1 MSSSSLREVQG
12 PVVWRDNPINL
23 RSIAAALSSLTPSE
37 PVTSQ
42 PRLGV
47 DYIPPLNARADIK
60 VAVRSPEDT
69 RQLLSNVG
77 LQQFTQLP
85 EAFSWNNLETLVAI
99 KGFKASVPPI
109 LPAQSQYA
117 CGSCWAW
124 ASATMLSDR
133 FAIFTGQPNLNL
145 SPTFLLSCMGPES
158 ACGGGFP
165 SDAGKFLETR
175 GTPQMKCWDYSWCS
189 DNNTCLHS
197 DSNSTTA
204 ALNQLLPKCS
214 EQCLQRGALDLY
226 KAQANT
232 TQALTDRYSIQVDIL
247 HNGPVVAVYRVFGD
261 FVAGSMSKT
270 VYPQSDGWNKTRGI
284 YVHVTGQ
291 DIYGYGTI
299 DCLGARQD
307 APECY
312 MGNHAVV
319 IVGWGM
325 ERNVPN
331 FLDPKGRPLE
341 VPYWIVRNSWGP
353 QWQDNGFFRIAMSDP
368 DTGVNMAVALDRPIS
383 IGGRDFGAV
392 TTWLPDVT
400 RTVSAGIRNQPSSL
414 QNQAILA
421 KYSVRWNI
429 VLFGVALCVVLGII
443 ALLVLKK
450 RQRLISQYG
459 GQGSRGR

>member
-1 MSSSSLREVQG
+1 M
-12 PVVWRDNPINL
+12 
-23 RSIAAALSSLTPSE
+23 
-37 PVTSQ
+37 TSQ
-42 PRLGV
+42 PKLGV

-60 VAVRSPEDT
+60 VAVRPAEDT
-69 RQLLSNVG
+69 KKLLLNVG

-85 EAFSWNNLETLVAI
+85 EAFSWNNLQTLVSV
-99 KGFKASVPPI
+99 KGFTASAPPI

-189 DNNTCLHS
+189 DNTNCVHS

-204 ALNQLLPKCS
+204 FLNQLLPKCN
-214 EQCLQRGALDLY
+214 EKCLRPPGALQLF
-226 KAQANT
+226 KAQVNT

-261 FVAGSMSKT
+261 FVAGSMAKT
-270 VYPQSDGWNKTRGI
+270 VYPKSDGWNKTRGI
-284 YVHVTGQ
+284 YVHVTGK

-331 FLDPKGRPLE
+331 FLDPKGDPLD

-353 QWQDNGFFRIAMSDP
+353 EWQDNGFFKMAMSDP

-400 RTVSAGIRNQPSSL
+400 RTVSADIRNGPRTFIVKVNL
-414 QNQAILA
+414 T
-421 KYSVRWNI
+421 KYSIRWDL
-429 VLFGVALCVVLGII
+429 VFFVG
-443 ALLVLKK
+443 ALLVVLAIIVGVVVKQR
-450 RQRLISQYG
+450 RQVLSQYG
-459 GQGSRGR
+459 GQGSGRR